1 MRVKSYRTVD
11 EALSE
16 VEREL
21 NVRSRC
27 FPGWIKDGRVNR
39 IDAQD
44 RLDRLASAFVVLS
57 AVLELDA
64 DPMNAL
70 LASKNATAADSVPPN
85 VTNSGD

>member
-1 MRVKSYRTVD
+1 MKVKCLRSYE

-39 IDAQD
+39 VDAQD
-44 RLDRLASAFVVLS
+44 RLDRLATAFTIL
-57 AVLELDA
+57 
-64 DPMNAL
+64 NAMTESQQHEWNL
-70 LASKNATAADSVPPN
+70 QRMKGAASEVP
-85 VTNSGD
+85 